1 MSSKKS
7 APPLHLEPRISLQLS
22 MLLLIVHGLALIAI
36 MALTLPVWVYLALVT
51 LVILNFYITF
61 NHHVLGRSRK
71 AVLSMVW
78 GGEGEWSLMTADGE
92 VHEAKLL
99 PGSYV
104 HPLLVI
110 LNFILNGGSRRTVV
124 LLKDSLDQ
132 NTHRKLLSRMQLEGN
147 RNQDK

>member
-22 MLLLIVHGLALIAI
+22 MLLLVLHGLALVAI
-36 MALTLPVWVYLALVT
+36 LALSLPVWAYLSLVM
-51 LVILNFYITF
+51 LVILNFYSTF
-61 NHHVLGRSRK
+61 NHHVLGRSKRS
-71 AVLSMVW
+71 VLSLVW
-78 GGEGEWSLMTADGE
+78 GGEGEWSLTTADGASHQAE
-92 VHEAKLL
+92 LL

-104 HPLLVI
+104 HPMLVI
-110 LNFILNGGSRRTVV
+110 LNFILQGGSRRSVV

-132 NTHRKLLSRMQLEGN
+132 NTYRKLLSRMQLEGN